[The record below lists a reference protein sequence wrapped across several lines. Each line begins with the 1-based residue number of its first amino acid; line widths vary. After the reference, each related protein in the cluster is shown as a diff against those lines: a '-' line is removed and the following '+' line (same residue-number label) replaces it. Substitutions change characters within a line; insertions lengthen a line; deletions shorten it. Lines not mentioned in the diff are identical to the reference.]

1 MRMPRKVTLEIRQI
15 VHLPRVTVEFHQI
28 VSALATKSYK
38 LNCYASELVLDWT
51 SAWQNCDCAISFV
64 YPEVSQLNFPRWKC
78 DMCNI
83 YIHIYIYIYTYII
96 ISLWFF
102 KDPEGWCWTPQSARS
117 PPPTGLHLDFAEIES
132 QTWKGNSAKCQRKL
146 IAELVFSF
154 FSFLVG
160 AAPCVDQLLVFCVSE
175 ILCSFLQPRS
185 LKRNKSKHGASF
197 V

>member
-64 YPEVSQLNFPRWKC
+64 YPEVSQLNFIRWKC

-83 YIHIYIYIYTYII
+83 DIRIYIYTNII
-96 ISLWFF
+96 ISLWFLRIQ
-102 KDPEGWCWTPQSARS
+102 KVDAERPKVHEAHRLQGSILILQKLKAKLERETRQSVR
-117 PPPTGLHLDFAEIES
+117 ES
-132 QTWKGNSAKCQRKL
+132 
-146 IAELVFSF
+146 
-154 FSFLVG
+154 
-160 AAPCVDQLLVFCVSE
+160 
-175 ILCSFLQPRS
+175 
-185 LKRNKSKHGASF
+185 
-197 V
+197 

>member
-83 YIHIYIYIYTYII
+83 YIHIYIYTP
-96 ISLWFF
+96 ISLYHFDF
-102 KDPEGWCWTPQSARS
+102 LRIQKVDAERPKVHEAHRLQGSILILQKLKAKLERETRRS
-117 PPPTGLHLDFAEIES
+117 VRES
-132 QTWKGNSAKCQRKL
+132 
-146 IAELVFSF
+146 
-154 FSFLVG
+154 
-160 AAPCVDQLLVFCVSE
+160 
-175 ILCSFLQPRS
+175 
-185 LKRNKSKHGASF
+185 
-197 V
+197 